1 MSGKNTK
8 ILLRLDSFDR
18 TNIAVYNILI
28 NILVP
33 EISTTQHCWDPS
45 WKSSCMLCGCYYIRI
60 RKHTIITGLN
70 WRLIKNTQPH
80 QEANFDV
87 KNDDANLNWQKMT
100 TLTRNNTGGCGIIIL
115 YASRKK

>member
-45 WKSSCMLCGCYYIRI
+45 GNPLVCSVGAIIILRI

-87 KNDDANLNWQKMT
+87 KNDDANWQNDQHET
-100 TLTRNNTGGCGIIIL
+100 TLAAVGLL
-115 YASRKK
+115 Y